1 MQTIK
6 LYENDAYISAFTAEV
21 ISCVKNDKH
30 YEVILDKTAFFPEGG
45 GQLADLGT
53 IGKSKVLDVQIKKDE
68 IVHIINSPVELG
80 SVLCKIDWDLRY
92 RRMQNHSGEHLLS
105 GIAHETYGCNNVGFH
120 MGKEITVDFDKFLTQ
135 DELEQL
141 ESKVNNA
148 IYKNA
153 KIRTEFP
160 SSSELETLDYRS
172 KLELTENVRI
182 VTIEG
187 YDVCAC
193 CAPHVKRTGEIGLVK
208 ILSSMKH
215 RGGIR
220 LQILCGADAF
230 EDYRIKANNLYEIA
244 VRLCAK
250 HNHELEAFNKLCQE
264 NETLKQKNAI
274 LSNEI
279 NSMRI
284 SNPERISGFCVY
296 FTPDPDMQSARN
308 LALESAKAYN
318 GVSAVFCGEDGNY
331 RYAIASND
339 INLTEFASLIRTQL
353 SAKGGGSPEL
363 LQGSLPTSKENIIK
377 FLEQVQK

>member
-21 ISCVKNDKH
+21 ISCVKAEKH
-30 YEVILDKTAFFPEGG
+30 YEVVLDKTAFFPEGG
-45 GQLADLGT
+45 GQLADLGF
-53 IGKSKVLDVQIKKDE
+53 IGNSKVLDVQIKNNE
-68 IVHIINSPVELG
+68 IVHVVNSPVEQR

-105 GIAHETYGCNNVGFH
+105 GIAHEIYDCNNVGFH
-120 MGKEITVDFDKFLTQ
+120 MGNEISVDFDKYLTQ
-135 DELEQL
+135 DELESL
-141 ESKVNNA
+141 ETKVNDA
-148 IYKNA
+148 IYKNV

-187 YDVCAC
+187 YDICAC
-193 CAPHVKRTGEIGLVK
+193 CAPHVMRTGEIGLVK
-208 ILSSMKH
+208 IISSMKH
-215 RGGIR
+215 RGGVR

-230 EDYRIKANNLYEIA
+230 EDYRIKAKNLYEIA

-250 HNHELEAFNKLCQE
+250 RNHELEAFNKLCQE
-264 NETLKQKNAI
+264 NETLKQKNTA
-274 LSNEI
+274 LTNEI
-279 NSMRI
+279 NSMRL
-284 SNPERISGFCVY
+284 SHPEMINGFYVY
-296 FTPDPDMQSARN
+296 FTSDPDMQSARN
-308 LALESAKAYN
+308 LALESAKEYK
-318 GVSAVFCGEDGNY
+318 GISAVFCGSDVNY

-339 INLTEFASLIRTQL
+339 VNLAEFASLLRTRL

-363 LQGSLPTSKENIIK
+363 LQGSLPASRENIIE
-377 FLEQVQK
+377 FLEQV